1 MRRISSL
8 FFLTLIFPAFIW
20 AEDIDLTG
28 EAAERWDQALVAES
42 ELRTRDAL
50 QILLEVEKLA
60 PDNSKVLQKIAR
72 QYSDSTVDTDDEDA
86 QRRLLDKALEYS
98 QRATDID
105 PEDPVNLLSLAITQ
119 GKMATL
125 EGNKAK
131 VEAARVI
138 KANARVIKANAR
150 EAIAL
155 DPSYAWAH
163 HVLGR
168 WHREVDELGSIAR
181 FFTKIL
187 YGGLPEASIEDAV
200 YHLEKAAE
208 LEPEN
213 LNHHLELGFAYAA
226 AGEKDRARERL
237 IRGLQMPSREKHDEA
252 AKIRAQRMLDKIS

>member
-1 MRRISSL
+1 MKRLISVL
-8 FFLTLIFPAFIW
+8 LIALLPTLAW
-20 AEDIDLTG
+20 ANDIGLSG
-28 EAAERWDQALVAES
+28 EAAELWEQAVQAES

-50 QILLEVEKLA
+50 QILLQVEKLA

-72 QYSDSTVDTDDEDA
+72 QYSDSTVDTPNEVA
-86 QRRLLDKALEYS
+86 QRQLLDKALEYS

-105 PEDPVNLLSLAITQ
+105 PNDPVNLLSLAITQ

-138 KANARVIKANAR
+138 KANAR
-150 EAIAL
+150 EAIEL
-155 DPSYAWAH
+155 DPGYAWAH

-181 FFTKIL
+181 FFTKVL

-208 LEPEN
+208 LDPEN

-226 AGEKDRARERL
+226 AGEKERARQKLEK
-237 IRGLQMPSREKHDEA
+237 GLQMPSREKHDEA
-252 AKIRAQRMLDKIS
+252 AKVRAKRMLAKIS